1 MGRVDKVTV
10 ILVATILSLTL
21 WVFYVCLFI
30 KTILV
35 LRLRG
40 TSALS
45 LPVITIS
52 VAFFF
57 NLGDTACR
65 IVTTYKGFVRY
76 PDGPL
81 AYFTLYDAKLIDRN
95 WTAAINFCI
104 SGAAFAAEVLM
115 IWRLFVIWSRN
126 KRVIYLP
133 LVLLAIST
141 IGCALLVLFDILES
155 ARFKDP
161 EFIRYESIL
170 TVGALG
176 ADIILTWYIT
186 GLICYRLWSMERQ
199 KRQVAMGTGLDDLNS
214 GGNHVPSRYGK
225 VTTTLIQSGMLL
237 SVTEVALVA
246 CTLAKNATNGKDTI
260 DYLLTRI
267 IGITTLL
274 IMLQLNTGVPD
285 RRQQPTGI
293 GISAFSMPVFRVV
306 NPDDEV
312 EPRAEMNPTDEK
324 ERKSGIDQVSFV
336 GIDEKL
342 TCSAT
347 SSSSTGA
354 EPTDGLV

>member
-1 MGRVDKVTV
+1 
-10 ILVATILSLTL
+10 
-21 WVFYVCLFI
+21 
-30 KTILV
+30 
-35 LRLRG
+35 
-40 TSALS
+40 
-45 LPVITIS
+45 
-52 VAFFF
+52 
-57 NLGDTACR
+57 
-65 IVTTYKGFVRY
+65 
-76 PDGPL
+76 
-81 AYFTLYDAKLIDRN
+81 
-95 WTAAINFCI
+95 
-104 SGAAFAAEVLM
+104 M

-161 EFIRYESIL
+161 EFIGYESIL

-186 GLICYRLWSMERQ
+186 GLICYRLWSMEQQ

-306 NPDDEV
+306 NSDDEV